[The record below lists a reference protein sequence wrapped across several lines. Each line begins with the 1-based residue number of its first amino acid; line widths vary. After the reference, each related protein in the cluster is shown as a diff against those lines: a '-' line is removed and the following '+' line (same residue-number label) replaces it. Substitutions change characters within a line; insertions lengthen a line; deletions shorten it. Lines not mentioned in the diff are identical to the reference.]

1 MTAYDAIPLQQNS
14 QTWAN
19 DGSQPPEWVWPHMVG
34 NQAPNGTFLIETPLG
49 SARVHVGHVVVGH
62 ASGVW
67 CRDPAELAELING
80 LEAEVA
86 PILAAI
92 GPGKAAQFGTKAKAK
107 TKTKRST
114 TYRPPIGSMPSI
126 EWVHVAELSVDPAYQ
141 RSINNNASR
150 RLISSI
156 AANFDWR
163 LCAPLVVSRR
173 RDGAKVIID
182 GQHRWS
188 AALQRGDLPQLPCCI
203 FSYDSPADEAR
214 MFIVANR
221 ARKPMNRLDDF
232 HAAIAAG
239 DEDAIEIQ
247 RLVSEAGL
255 KIAPSLE
262 WTLKNAGTVSFT
274 SSIAMA
280 IRKHGA
286 AVVSAALTCVAEA
299 FRHEPLTSGA
309 PMFGALVRIFAEP
322 PQAFDPDALAVLLA
336 QRDMAGWGAFVQG
349 KIGGEART
357 LAMCSAILQLLE
369 EPANKLAA

>member
-14 QTWAN
+14 QTWTN

-62 ASGVW
+62 RSGVW
-67 CRDPAELAELING
+67 CRDPAELAELLDG
-80 LEAEVA
+80 LEVEAAAVVT
-86 PILAAI
+86 AI
-92 GPGKAAQFGTKAKAK
+92 GPGKSAQFGTKSK
-107 TKTKRST
+107 TTCKSNRT
-114 TYRPPIGSMPSI
+114 TSYRPPIGSMPSI
-126 EWVHVAELSVDPAYQ
+126 EWVHVADLAVDPAYQ

-156 AANFDWR
+156 SANFDWR

-173 RDGAKVIID
+173 RDGSKAIID

-188 AALQRGDLPQLPCCI
+188 AALKRGDLPQLPCCI

-232 HAAIAAG
+232 HAAIAAE
-239 DEDAIEIQ
+239 DEDALEIM
-247 RLVSEAGL
+247 RLVSDAGL
-255 KIAPSLE
+255 EIAPSLE

-274 SSIAMA
+274 SSVSMA

-286 AVVSAALTCVAEA
+286 AVASAALTCVAEA
-299 FRHEPLTSGA
+299 FRHEPLITGA
-309 PMFGALVRIFAEP
+309 PMFGALVRIFANP
-322 PQAFDPDALAVLLA
+322 PQGFDPDALAIVLSG
-336 QRDMAGWGAFVQG
+336 RDMSAWGAFVQG
-349 KIGGEART
+349 RIGGEART
-357 LAMCSAILQLLE
+357 LAMYSAILQSLDE
-369 EPANKLAA
+369 QTEKLAA